1 MWQVIEI
8 YNDGMNATFS
18 KFKTKEKALAYLEA
32 EEYEMEEAFDS
43 DGYVQY
49 SQDLHTAYLIISRN
63 IETKD

>member
-1 MWQVIEI
+1 
-8 YNDGMNATFS
+8 MNATFS

-49 SQDLHTAYLIISRN
+49 SQDLHTAYLINSRN